1 MFPSDHWRLGLWMG
15 VGLVNACLLGG
26 CTRPAVVPP
35 PTSAP
40 QALPPAPAY
49 TPPPAGPAV
58 PDVPASGIT
67 YQNPWKPESSPRDWK
82 YIVLHHTA
90 TATGSVESIHESHLQ
105 NKDKNGKPW
114 LGIGYHFVIGNGEGM
129 GDGDIEPTF
138 RWKQQ
143 MHGAHAGA
151 SDPSYNQI
159 GIGICLVGNFEE
171 KPPTSA
177 QVAAVKT
184 LVQTLKSE
192 YRIAAGHVI
201 GHSDVRETECPGKL
215 FPMEQVLSDRS
226 EGAFADVNNPARA
239 GMPTSTVAERDR
251 STPR

>member
-15 VGLVNACLLGG
+15 VGLLNACLLGG

-40 QALPPAPAY
+40 SSLPSAPAY
-49 TPPPAGPAV
+49 VPTPAV
-58 PDVPASGIT
+58 PSPPPPISDVT
-67 YQNPWKPESSPRDWK
+67 YQNPWKPQSEPRDWK

-90 TATGSVESIHESHLQ
+90 TDSGSVESIHESHLQ
-105 NKDKNGKPW
+105 NKDKSGKPW

-129 GDGDIEPTF
+129 GDGEIEPTF
-138 RWKQQ
+138 RWKEQ

-151 SDPSYNQI
+151 SDPEYNQR

-177 QVAAVKT
+177 QMSAVKT

-192 YRIAAGHVI
+192 YRISSGRII
-201 GHSDVRETECPGKL
+201 GHRDVRETECPGKL
-215 FPMEQVLSDRS
+215 FPMESVLSDRS
-226 EGAFADVNNPARA
+226 GGSFADVNPAAA
-239 GMPTSTVAERDR
+239 GAPATSLAERDR
-251 STPR
+251 STSR